1 MINYASIKV
10 RNAAETNSLE
20 YNILSIKCKG
30 SLSPQ
35 TYKKP
40 EEKKPETPIDLTNL
54 KKESKPVASKSAP
67 IKLPDSTSSNPEPEI
82 ILSREDENKNLIT
95 ELGSKK
101 NEPRVPEYQ
110 IVHAGEFD
118 FSDYTLARVNT
129 KPIGVPKQLVVKV
142 KLPTLD
148 SASGI
153 DLDIAADRLYL
164 RHSEYKLDVALP
176 FKVHDEKGSAKF
188 DKKLHQL
195 IVTLPV
201 NYEFKETVFEFLE
214 PEIVESSDEEQICSE
229 PEVSNSEPVEEIAE
243 APVATTSI
251 EEKECKQVTPTTEP
265 EIKTESLPSND
276 LRTEIEHVAE
286 PVQAKPLPSFVTE
299 TKFTN
304 KYLTDID

>member
-1 MINYASIKV
+1 M
-10 RNAAETNSLE
+10 
-20 YNILSIKCKG
+20 SIKCKG

-129 KPIGVPKQLVVKV
+129 KPIGVPKHLVVKV

-153 DLDIAADRLYL
+153 DLDIAVDRLYL
-164 RHSEYKLDVALP
+164 RHAEYKLDVVLP

-188 DKKLHQL
+188 DKKSHQL

-201 NYEFKETVFEFLE
+201 NYEFKETVFEFPE
-214 PEIVESSDEEQICSE
+214 PESNDEEIPTE
-229 PEVSNSEPVEEIAE
+229 PEVSNAELVEEIAE
-243 APVATTSI
+243 APVATESTTFT
-251 EEKECKQVTPTTEP
+251 EEKEYKELTPAVVPEANTE
-265 EIKTESLPSND
+265 LPTSSI
-276 LRTEIEHVAE
+276 LRTEIEHVEE
-286 PVQAKPLPSFVTE
+286 PAQAKPLPSFVTE